1 MRRSSSTKAVDD
13 HGDKIRDGIDKAGDV
28 IDKKTQGKYTD
39 KIARSKTAADRC
51 AGQAR
56 RQEDEP
62 RRTQRH
68 RPVRRADPVSDT
80 REPHIDPP
88 PPEGPGGPDSVPD
101 WEAAEPDPP
110 VPDQPLSAQIED
122 VPDEL
127 EQPEDLDEADGAGS
141 RDAKDPA
148 DEGHESLTEPAE
160 NDEEQ
165 RPEEPA

>member
-1 MRRSSSTKAVDD
+1 M
-13 HGDKIRDGIDKAGDV
+13 
-28 IDKKTQGKYTD
+28 
-39 KIARSKTAADRC
+39 
-51 AGQAR
+51 
-56 RQEDEP
+56 
-62 RRTQRH
+62 
-68 RPVRRADPVSDT
+68 SDT

-88 PPEGPGGPDSVPD
+88 PPDGPGGPDSVPD
-101 WEAAEPDPP
+101 WEAAEPDPA
-110 VPDQPLSAQIED
+110 VPDPPLSAQVEG

-148 DEGHESLTEPAE
+148 DEGHESLTEPAD

>member
-1 MRRSSSTKAVDD
+1 
-13 HGDKIRDGIDKAGDV
+13 
-28 IDKKTQGKYTD
+28 
-39 KIARSKTAADRC
+39 
-51 AGQAR
+51 
-56 RQEDEP
+56 
-62 RRTQRH
+62 
-68 RPVRRADPVSDT
+68 VSDT

-101 WEAAEPDPP
+101 WEAAEPDPA
-110 VPDQPLSAQIED
+110 VPDPPLSAQVEG

-148 DEGHESLTEPAE
+148 DEGHESLTEPA
-160 NDEEQ
+160 DDAEEQ

>member
-1 MRRSSSTKAVDD
+1 
-13 HGDKIRDGIDKAGDV
+13 
-28 IDKKTQGKYTD
+28 
-39 KIARSKTAADRC
+39 
-51 AGQAR
+51 
-56 RQEDEP
+56 
-62 RRTQRH
+62 
-68 RPVRRADPVSDT
+68 VSDT
-80 REPHIDPP
+80 REPRIDPP

-101 WEAAEPDPP
+101 WEAAQVEG
-110 VPDQPLSAQIED
+110 

-148 DEGHESLTEPAE
+148 DEGHESLTEPAD